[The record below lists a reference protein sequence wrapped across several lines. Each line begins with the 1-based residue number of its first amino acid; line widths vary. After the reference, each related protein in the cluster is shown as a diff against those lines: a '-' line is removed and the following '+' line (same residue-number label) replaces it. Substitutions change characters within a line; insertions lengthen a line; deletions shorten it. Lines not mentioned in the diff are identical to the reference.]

1 MAQDFKRF
9 DSLLAN
15 VIENGSI
22 MEADGRQLSLLFRQ
36 GDARLSAAW
45 DVLNETKD
53 LSEFVDTL
61 KRIVVRLQMDTD
73 FQDTEDAMN
82 RLDQEKKDN
91 ISEVIDFMDDSSM
104 LSQKESQM
112 LRKLLEEGDSIV
124 TAAYDAFL
132 SDQEFQD
139 LVSALKMIAGQE
151 VAMQSPL
158 AVELKFERAQQE
170 MKDLTD
176 ALKNEG
182 DLQENEA
189 EILQHLISNDD
200 ARLMGAY
207 DVYAQMQD
215 VDDLVDTMKRIVNRV
230 TGDARDES
238 DSDSFSE
245 FYQPGKKVYEGNG
258 DENDDEDDEIDDVEG
273 EEQDDEIEYSS
284 TSSAFANESHQAVKG
299 WSQSDSD
306 PVPSDYSQTDSMDEY
321 SEDFESYKSTEDDK
335 QSVRSVSRADGILIC
350 IFTMQEEGLIS
361 RGSLISDG
369 LLPI

>member
-1 MAQDFKRF
+1 
-9 DSLLAN
+9 
-15 VIENGSI
+15 
-22 MEADGRQLSLLFRQ
+22 
-36 GDARLSAAW
+36 
-45 DVLNETKD
+45 
-53 LSEFVDTL
+53 
-61 KRIVVRLQMDTD
+61 
-73 FQDTEDAMN
+73 MN

-104 LSQKESQM
+104 LSEKESQM

-215 VDDLVDTMKRIVNRV
+215 VDELVDTMKRIVNRV
-230 TGDARDES
+230 TGDANDES
-238 DSDSFSE
+238 DSDSFR
-245 FYQPGKKVYEGNG
+245 VL
-258 DENDDEDDEIDDVEG
+258 
-273 EEQDDEIEYSS
+273 
-284 TSSAFANESHQAVKG
+284 SA
-299 WSQSDSD
+299 W
-306 PVPSDYSQTDSMDEY
+306 
-321 SEDFESYKSTEDDK
+321 
-335 QSVRSVSRADGILIC
+335 
-350 IFTMQEEGLIS
+350 
-361 RGSLISDG
+361 
-369 LLPI
+369 